1 MPSDSDPS
9 KREQRELAEEK
20 CGGGEG
26 PLLRSANAAAAAGHG
41 GPEHDQGTPP
51 PLHRRACSVF
61 LLEDPASQL
70 PIIYMCPPGRYRWGN
85 ERDREDGRRCGE
97 QGQGN
102 GARGRDRL
110 AVHWRGRGTGSSSLT
125 HMIPCTPPSHALH
138 HAWHCI
144 CRIAPL
150 FISISYELYA
160 NAGHCTGVVRG
171 PDKWHGRAAG
181 DPCAERPHHGS
192 GLHSAG
198 TDPAQLAGG
207 RATVINPRRASGFLH
222 QDLHLW
228 ANCTLPVLPFQ
239 SRATGVVVDFSEP
252 SAVYDN
258 VKQVRTARS
267 LPTYD
272 MEKDMRAACNQ

>member
-1 MPSDSDPS
+1 M
-9 KREQRELAEEK
+9 LA
-20 CGGGEG
+20 
-26 PLLRSANAAAAAGHG
+26 R
-41 GPEHDQGTPP
+41 
-51 PLHRRACSVF
+51 
-61 LLEDPASQL
+61 
-70 PIIYMCPPGRYRWGN
+70 
-85 ERDREDGRRCGE
+85 
-97 QGQGN
+97 
-102 GARGRDRL
+102 
-110 AVHWRGRGTGSSSLT
+110 
-125 HMIPCTPPSHALH
+125 
-138 HAWHCI
+138 
-144 CRIAPL
+144 
-150 FISISYELYA
+150 
-160 NAGHCTGVVRG
+160 TGVVRG

-239 SRATGVVVDFSEP
+239 WRATGVVVDFSEP

-258 VKQVRTARS
+258 VKQVRTARP

-272 MEKDMRAACNQ
+272 MEKDMRAEYNQ